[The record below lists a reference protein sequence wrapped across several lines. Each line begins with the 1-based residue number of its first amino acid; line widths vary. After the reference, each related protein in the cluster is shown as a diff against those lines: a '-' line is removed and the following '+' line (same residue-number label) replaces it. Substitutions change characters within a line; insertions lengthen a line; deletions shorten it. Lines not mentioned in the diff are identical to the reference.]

1 MTRQN
6 NKSSGEFFTLS
17 KDAIGNFNVMSTEY
31 SPISTHKAIQRH
43 YGKRMPKFIT
53 KTSTHETEKLIYGKK
68 NDAFTGLSHLCPL

>member
-31 SPISTHKAIQRH
+31 SPISTH
-43 YGKRMPKFIT
+43 
-53 KTSTHETEKLIYGKK
+53 ETEKLIHGKK